1 MSYFIAFGVNNDL
14 GLVYKT
20 NDPHFP
26 RALGAGKGICLLL
39 LLLLYYDWLL
49 LLQLY

>member
-26 RALGAGKGICLLL
+26 RALGAGKGICLIDFSNEVGPALF
-39 LLLLYYDWLL
+39 
-49 LLQLY
+49 